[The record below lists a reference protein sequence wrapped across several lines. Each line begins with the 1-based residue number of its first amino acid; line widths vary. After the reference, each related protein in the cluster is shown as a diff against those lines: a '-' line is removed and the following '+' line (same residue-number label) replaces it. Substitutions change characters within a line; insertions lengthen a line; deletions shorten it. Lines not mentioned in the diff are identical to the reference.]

1 MTTLLLSASAWAG
14 LGQISVRSHLGEPFR
29 AVVSLS
35 DSDTLSLGQA
45 RIGLANR
52 ATFDDLNVDY
62 EPVLAGL
69 RFSLQPGANGQ
80 QVVIRS
86 QVPIRSSYLR
96 FVLELKSPA
105 GRWVREYTV
114 LLDSGESSVVAEADP
129 VQSPADRGALAS
141 RAGQIRVPSG
151 GTLASV
157 AAQVKPAGISLNQ
170 TMAGL
175 FLANPA
181 QFRAKDPLRL
191 RKGAVLKIPPVASM
205 RSLSDARARL
215 VLQPPG
221 TSPQVHAH
229 PKSATLATAPAD
241 TVQHPAKHLNAHKVE
256 PSHKLELPKQAEPAP
271 APAPAAVPAVAS
283 APQAHAALQAASSPA
298 ASDASS
304 EKIKTL
310 QQQVAE
316 RAAALKSANQHI
328 TDLKLKIKALEA
340 SQAKAAVAGHGFLAG
355 LGKTKLIAI
364 AASVSVLLLGLLFWW
379 WRRRR
384 KKAGPVKPA
393 AARHP
398 LATTGV
404 APADQVPGVTGDGD
418 PLAEAEVYLA
428 YGHEE
433 QAEAIL
439 KKGLEQDPSRQDIR
453 GKLLELYAA
462 RPDPMRFEALAREVH
477 DAYDGRGAMWERT
490 RAMGLTID
498 PDNPFYQPDGLPEVM
513 SVPTGDAAA
522 ADDPAQGAM
531 LDFDMADDAE
541 AVVAEPEVAAVA
553 DKDALLDFDFSLE
566 GPASTGD
573 AAEPSLAA
581 DSAPPEP
588 AQEPALEPAPG
599 VSEAEEADL
608 ALQAM
613 GFDLDAAP
621 VAEPVPAPE
630 AVAENPVEP
639 APESVD
645 SSASPTSEPSAS
657 EDSAPSGTNI
667 ASDTEPP
674 LHVEVIEH
682 DDAAAEEPV
691 DDHLAT
697 KLDLARVYLDMGD
710 SEGARE
716 VLLELQKEAQGALK
730 QQAEAML
737 AQLPASVGS

>member
-45 RIGLANR
+45 RVGLANR

-80 QVVIRS
+80 QIVIRS
-86 QVPIRSSYLR
+86 QAPIRSSYLR

-114 LLDSGESSVVAEADP
+114 LLDSGDTPVAAEGDS
-129 VQSPADRGALAS
+129 VQSPVDRAAVAS
-141 RAGQIRVPSG
+141 RPSQIRVPNG

-157 AAQVKPAGISLNQ
+157 AAQVKPAGVSLNQ
-170 TMAGL
+170 AMAGL

-191 RKGAVLKIPPVASM
+191 RNGAVLKIPPVTAM
-205 RSLSDARARL
+205 RSLTEARARL
-215 VLQPPG
+215 VLQRPGASSQTHAYTKPATPP
-221 TSPQVHAH
+221 
-229 PKSATLATAPAD
+229 ATAL
-241 TVQHPAKHLNAHKVE
+241 VHPSKHLNAHKIE
-256 PSHKLELPKQAEPAP
+256 PSPKLDLPKLAEAV
-271 APAPAAVPAVAS
+271 PAPAALPAVAS
-283 APQAHAALQAASSPA
+283 APQAHTALQAASSPA

-304 EKIKTL
+304 EKIKSL
-310 QQQVAE
+310 QQQVDA
-316 RAAALKSANQHI
+316 RALDLKNANQHI
-328 TDLKLKIKALEA
+328 NDLKLKIKALEA
-340 SQAKAAVAGHGFLAG
+340 SQAKAALAGHGFLAG

-364 AASVSVLLLGLLFWW
+364 AASAAALLLGLLFWW

-384 KKAGPVKPA
+384 KKTGSVKPA

-453 GKLLELYAA
+453 AKLLELYAA

-513 SVPTGDAAA
+513 SVASEEAVA
-522 ADDPAQGAM
+522 EDPAQDAM
-531 LDFDMADDAE
+531 LDFDMSDAE
-541 AVVAEPEVAAVA
+541 AGVAEPEAAVVA

-566 GPASTGD
+566 SPAAVSD
-573 AAEPSLAA
+573 AVDESAQPETA
-581 DSAPPEP
+581 DSAAPMSES
-588 AQEPALEPAPG
+588 AVEPALDPG
-599 VSEAEEADL
+599 AANDAEL
-608 ALQAM
+608 ALQSM
-613 GFDLDAAP
+613 GFDLD
-621 VAEPVPAPE
+621 E
-630 AVAENPVEP
+630 AVAEEPVS
-639 APESVD
+639 APDEVAAESV
-645 SSASPTSEPSAS
+645 AGSEPEQVESALSQQS
-657 EDSAPSGTNI
+657 EPLLAAEPVASGTDI
-667 ASDTEPP
+667 ATEAESP
-674 LHVEVIEH
+674 LHIEVIEH
-682 DDAAAEEPV
+682 DDVAAEEPV

-716 VLLELQKEAQGALK
+716 VLLELLNEAQGALK
-730 QQAEAML
+730 QQAEALL